1 MSSIA
6 GKSILMTKRY
16 ESPYHTAELVST
28 NMRYSEIVVETLDF
42 FIPRAFNASV
52 RAVPVGI
59 LP

>member
-28 NMRYSEIVVETLDF
+28 NMEATFV
-42 FIPRAFNASV
+42 
-52 RAVPVGI
+52 
-59 LP
+59 